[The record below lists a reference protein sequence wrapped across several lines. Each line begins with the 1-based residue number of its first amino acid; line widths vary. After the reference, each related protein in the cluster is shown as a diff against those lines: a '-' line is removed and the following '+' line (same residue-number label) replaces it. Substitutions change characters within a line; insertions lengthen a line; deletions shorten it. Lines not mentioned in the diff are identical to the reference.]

1 MAIRLREDGFNR
13 NELQTKKKK
22 AKYYKKKQI
31 FQVELGAT
39 LCINQFNKVIG
50 VDMRFKYCP
59 NCRRAGTCLRNC
71 DINFGRPPGNM
82 ESIGTFGSIYT
93 SLKIS
98 FLICINFYYKSPITL
113 CYVQFTN

>member
-13 NELQTKKKK
+13 NELQTKKKIENLK

-31 FQVELGAT
+31 FQ
-39 LCINQFNKVIG
+39 VIG

-98 FLICINFYYKSPITL
+98 FLKCINFYYKSPITL